1 MSKRIYASAAEKQKA
16 YRERLNSRTEPQ
28 RTAFSKPATRRLSR
42 PQRLQRIEDG
52 VRTLAEEY
60 ASWLSALPENLA
72 GSAAAEQLEVT
83 IGQLESIADDLA
95 AIEPPR
101 IGR

>member
-16 YRERLNSRTEPQ
+16 YRERLSAQTEPG
-28 RTAFSKPATRRLSR
+28 TPVLKPATRRLSR
-42 PQRLQRIEDG
+42 PQRLQRIEDS

-60 ASWLSALPENLA
+60 TSWLSALPENLA
-72 GSAAAEQLEVT
+72 GSQAAEQLELT
-83 IGQLESIADDLA
+83 IGQLEAIADDLA